1 MSNSIGPLGLS
12 PWTYLA
18 IGIFLEVVGTTCLKL
33 SNGFTLPV
41 PATLSVLCFLIALY
55 TLSISVLAIPIGVV
69 YAIWSGAG
77 IVLITIIGALYFG
90 ELLAPIKLAFIAII
104 LVGVVGLQ
112 IVSSEPG
119 TPATP
124 DQHQGNS

>member
-33 SNGFTLPV
+33 SNGFSLPV
-41 PATLSVLCFLIALY
+41 PATLSVLCFLVALY

-77 IVLITIIGALYFG
+77 IVLITIIGALYFA

-112 IVSSEPG
+112 VVSSEPG
-119 TPATP
+119 NPSAP
-124 DQHQGNS
+124 EQHGSS